1 MWAKYIYKNERIL
14 MKIIKGTIDSK
25 ILKLSRPD
33 AIKYIQNKETL
44 GIIGGEF
51 AITYDDDNLP
61 ISTLLGSCVAVM
73 LYDEDKRVKGMNH
86 FLLPSSCARGE
97 SCRFGLYAMET
108 MLNEMY
114 KLGCR
119 KENISAKIAGGA
131 TILKNFSDNIGERNV
146 MFARNFCSAEG
157 IHVVAQSVL
166 GNNGRVV
173 MLDSEFNTMTRF
185 VANRIMDERIALAD
199 NSLATIV
206 NKTNVDSSQDITLF

>member
-1 MWAKYIYKNERIL
+1 

-33 AIKYIQNKETL
+33 AVKFIQNKETL

-51 AITYDDDNLP
+51 AITFDDDHLP

-73 LYDEDKRVKGMNH
+73 LYDDVMRLKGMNH
-86 FLLPSSCARGE
+86 FLLPSSCAKGE
-97 SCRFGLYAMET
+97 SCRFGLYAMEA

-131 TILKNFSDNIGERNV
+131 TILQNFSDNIGERNV
-146 MFARNFCSAEG
+146 LFARNFCRAEK
-157 IHVVAQSVL
+157 IRIVAENTL

-173 MLDSEFNTMTRF
+173 MVDNEFNTMSKF
-185 VANRIMDERIALAD
+185 VANRMMDERIAIAD
-199 NSLATIV
+199 NSLAKIV
-206 NKTNVDSSQDITLF
+206 NRTIDNDISSSKNITLF

>member
-1 MWAKYIYKNERIL
+1 

-33 AIKYIQNKETL
+33 AIKFIQNKETL

-51 AITYDDDNLP
+51 AITYDEDDLP

-73 LYDEDKRVKGMNH
+73 LYDGAKKIKGMNH
-86 FLLPSSCARGE
+86 FLLPSSCAKGE

-114 KLGCR
+114 KLGCK

-146 MFARNFCSAEG
+146 MFARNFCRSEG
-157 IHVVAQSVL
+157 IQIVAQSVL

-173 MLDSEFNTMTRF
+173 MIGSDFNTISRA
-185 VANRIMDERIALAD
+185 VANRIMDERIVMAE
-199 NSLATIV
+199 NSLASII
-206 NKTNVDSSQDITLF
+206 NKTDIATTQDIVLF